1 MRSRRR
7 ALLVSAVSA
16 LMFASVSTVALPGVT
31 QTPAATA
38 ANGVPAP
45 AHTVVVVLENH
56 AYSQVVG
63 SSSAPY
69 LTSLA
74 ASGANFTQS
83 FAITH
88 PSEPNYVA
96 LFSGSTQGLTDDSCP
111 HTYSSANLGSELIG
125 AGETFAGYSES
136 MPSDGYTGCQSGQ
149 YYRKHNPWV
158 DFTNVPAASNLRFS
172 DFPTDYANLPA
183 LSFVVPNICD
193 DMHDCSVSTGDTWL
207 KKNIDAYAQWAK
219 ANNSLLVITFD
230 EDDDSH
236 GNQIPT
242 IFVGQHVKPGNY
254 SEHVDHYRVL
264 RTLEDAY
271 GLPYAGNSSTSTPI
285 TDAWQ

>member
-1 MRSRRR
+1 
-7 ALLVSAVSA
+7 LLVSAVSA